1 MSNTFDSKLLSTPVT
16 RRKVITTGAALGL
29 SAALPSGLFTSN
41 VFAANAPSKG
51 GTLRV
56 GMAGGS
62 TTESLDPATFSD
74 IFDQMTSM
82 GFLRNP
88 LVEIDHKG
96 NAIPE
101 LAESWEAQPNAG
113 RWIINLRKG
122 VEFHNG
128 KTMDADDVI
137 YSINYH
143 KDPKRASQV
152 KTLVET
158 IASIKKDGPNRIIM
172 ELTGPN
178 ADFPF
183 ILASQRLPIV
193 PDGTTDFQDGM
204 GTGGYTLE
212 EYEPGVRVLAKRN
225 PNYWKEN
232 RAHFDA
238 IDISF
243 MSDVTA
249 RTTALMT
256 GQVDVI
262 NKPDRKTAHLL
273 ARSPKLQLVDV
284 PGGLLYT
291 FPMLCNTAPYDN
303 IDARLALKYSVKR
316 QQLLDTILHGYGSL
330 GNDHP
335 IASTVKYSATDIPQ
349 REYDP
354 DKAAFHLKKAGLGD
368 YEFNLHTSDAVFAGA
383 VDAAQLWQQDA
394 IKAGI
399 KMKVVKEPND
409 GYWDNVW
416 RKKPWCACYWFARA
430 TADWTF
436 TQTYAAD
443 APTND
448 MKWNND
454 RFNKILVEA
463 RAELDQTKRG
473 EMYGEMQR
481 IVHDEGGVVIPCIAN
496 MLDATSKKVK
506 FENPAGNL
514 ELDGLRF
521 CERWWMEG

>member
-1 MSNTFDSKLLSTPVT
+1 MSQRIDTLSPSGTIS
-16 RRKVITTGAALGL
+16 RRKFLAMGAALGATTL
-29 SAALPSGLFTSN
+29 LPGALFTRN
-41 VFAANAPSKG
+41 VFASTPKKG
-51 GTLRV
+51 GILRV

-62 TTESLDPATFSD
+62 TTESLDPSTFD
-74 IFDQMTSM
+74 DVFVQMTSL

-101 LAESWEAQPNAG
+101 LAQSWEAIPNAA
-113 RWIINLRKG
+113 RWVINLRQG

-143 KDPKRASQV
+143 RDPKRASQV
-152 KTLVET
+152 KTLVDT
-158 IASIKKDGPNRIIM
+158 IKEIKKDGPNQVII
-172 ELTGPN
+172 ELKGPN
-178 ADFPF
+178 ADFPY
-183 ILASQRLPIV
+183 ILASQRMPIFPV
-193 PDGTTDFQDGM
+193 GTVDFQDGM
-204 GTGGYTLE
+204 GTGGYKLV
-212 EYEPGVRVLAKRN
+212 EYEPGVRVLAQRN
-225 PNYWKEN
+225 PNYWKDG
-232 RAHFDA
+232 RAHFDQ
-238 IDISF
+238 IEITF

-273 ARSPKLQLVDV
+273 EKNKKLKLVNV

-291 FPMLCNTAPYDN
+291 FPMLCDAAPYNNNDL
-303 IDARLALKYSVKR
+303 RMALKYSVNR
-316 QQLLDTILHGYGSL
+316 QQMLDTILRGYGTL

-335 IASTVKYSATDIPQ
+335 IAPIVKYSASDLPQ

-354 DKAAFHLKKAGLGD
+354 DKAKFYFKKAGIEGHQ
-368 YEFNLHTSDAVFAGA
+368 FKLHTSDSVFAGA

-394 IKAGI
+394 QKAGLNFQ
-399 KMKVVKEPND
+399 VVKEPKD

-416 RKKPWCACYWFARA
+416 NKKPFSAAYWFARA
-430 TADWTF
+430 TADWIF
-436 TQTYAAD
+436 TQTYSGST
-443 APTND
+443 PSND
-448 MKWNND
+448 MHWQHE
-454 RFNKILVEA
+454 RFNKLLVEA
-463 RAELDQTKRG
+463 RAELNEEKRG
-473 EMYGEMQR
+473 ELYFEMQK
-481 IVHDEGGVVIPCIAN
+481 IVRDEGGVVIPAIAN
-496 MLDATSKKVK
+496 MVDAVSRKVQ

-521 CERWWMEG
+521 CERWWMDS

>member
-1 MSNTFDSKLLSTPVT
+1 MSKKYDANSLSNGLT
-16 RRKVITTGAALGL
+16 RRKVLAMGAVLGV
-29 SAALPSGLFTSN
+29 SAALPGNLLTQTA
-41 VFAANAPSKG
+41 FASTARRG

-62 TTESLDPATFSD
+62 TTESLDPATFD
-74 IFDQMTSM
+74 DVFVQMTSL

-96 NAIPE
+96 NAVPE
-101 LAESWEAQPNAG
+101 LAESWEAVPNAG
-113 RWIINLRKG
+113 RWVINLRKG

-158 IASIKKDGPNRIIM
+158 IAEIKKDGPNRIIVD
-172 ELTGPN
+172 LTAPN

-193 PDGTTDFQDGM
+193 PNGTTDFQDGM
-204 GTGGYTLE
+204 GTGGYQLE
-212 EYEPGVRVLAKRN
+212 QYEPGVRVLAKRN
-225 PNYWKEN
+225 PNYWKKN
-232 RAHFDA
+232 RAHFDSV
-238 IDISF
+238 DITF

-273 ARSPKLQLVDV
+273 GKAPKLQLINV

-291 FPMLCNTAPYDN
+291 FPMLCDTAPFDN
-303 IDARLALKYSVKR
+303 NDVRMAIKHSVNR

-335 IASTVKYSATDIPQ
+335 IAPTVKYSASDLPQ
-349 REYDP
+349 RQYDP
-354 DKAAFHLKKAGLGD
+354 DKAAFYLKKAGMQD
-368 YEFNLHTSDAVFAGA
+368 FEFNLHTSDAAFAGA

-394 IKAGI
+394 LKAGMKI
-399 KMKVVKEPND
+399 KVIKEPND

-416 RKKPWCACYWFARA
+416 NKKPWSSAFWFARA
-430 TADWTF
+430 TADWIF
-436 TQTYAAD
+436 TQTYAAG

-448 MKWNND
+448 MHWKHG
-454 RFNKILVEA
+454 RFNELLVEA
-463 RAELDQTKRG
+463 RAELDQGKRG
-473 EMYGEMQR
+473 ELYGEMQR
-481 IVHDEGGVVIPCIAN
+481 IVRDEGGVVIPCIAN
-496 MLDATSKKVK
+496 MVDAASKKLK

-521 CERWWMEG
+521 CERWWFDS